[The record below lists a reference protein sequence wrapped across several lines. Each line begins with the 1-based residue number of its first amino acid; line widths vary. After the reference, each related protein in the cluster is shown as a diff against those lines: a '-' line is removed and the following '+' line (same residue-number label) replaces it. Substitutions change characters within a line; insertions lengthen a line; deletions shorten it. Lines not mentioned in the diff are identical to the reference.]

1 MTTEGLVDQE
11 INKTKF
17 RKRRNAMFKETE
29 KTFLYET
36 EVTRKGAYVKYPH
49 DNPEAMP
56 IFLTT
61 AFNVEDVDDLFNR
74 YEAGGFT
81 YNRVKNPNR
90 SALAE
95 VMTYIEGGEDT
106 VACSSGMGAITTLFL
121 SNLQTGDHVVFN
133 KSLYGEIF
141 DLHTLLLDKMQIEV
155 SYVDFNDLDAVR
167 QAMKPNTKMVYTE
180 SATNPM
186 LSVPDIAAL
195 AEIAHSHNALMVVDN
210 TFMTA
215 YAVRP
220 IDYGADLVVNSLTK
234 FANGHSDAVSGSLT
248 GRADLIKKAQTLN
261 VLLGAHAD
269 SFSSWLTTRGLRT
282 FALRLDRQM
291 ENAAAVA
298 KVLDEHPNVLKV
310 NHPSLESHPQHELA
324 KKQFNGK
331 YGGMLSFEPKNA
343 SIEKINQFMRELK
356 IIHYAMTLGGYR
368 TTMTHPVSSSHRLVP
383 EEKRLAMGLTN
394 GLIRLSFGIENK
406 EDLIEDLT
414 QALRVFDD

>member
-1 MTTEGLVDQE
+1 
-11 INKTKF
+11 
-17 RKRRNAMFKETE
+17 MFKETE
-29 KTFLYET
+29 KIFLRET
-36 EVTRKGAYVKYPH
+36 EITKKGAYVKYLH

-56 IFLTT
+56 IYLTT
-61 AFNVEDVDDLFNR
+61 AFNVEDVDALFSR
-74 YEAGGFT
+74 YDVGGFT

-90 SALAE
+90 CALAE
-95 VMTYIEGGEDT
+95 IMTYLEGGEDT

-121 SNLQTGDHVVFN
+121 SCLQTGDHIVFN
-133 KSLYGEIF
+133 RSLYGEIF
-141 DLHTLLLDKMQIEV
+141 DLHTLLLDKMQIQV
-155 SYVDFNDLDAVR
+155 SYVDFTDLEAVR

-186 LSVPDIAAL
+186 LSVPDIDAL
-195 AEIAHSHNALMVVDN
+195 AEIAHSHNALMAVDN

-215 YAVRP
+215 YAIRP
-220 IDYGADLVVNSLTK
+220 IEHGADLVVNSLTK

-261 VLLGAHAD
+261 VLLGTHAD
-269 SFSSWLTTRGLRT
+269 SFTSWLTARGLRT

-298 KVLDEHPNVLKV
+298 EALDVHPNVLKV

-324 KKQFNGK
+324 KRQFNGK
-331 YGGMLSFEPKNA
+331 YGAMLSFEPKNA
-343 SIEKINQFMRELK
+343 SIEKINQFMRKLN
-356 IIHYAMTLGGYR
+356 IVHYAMTLGGYR

-414 QALRVFDD
+414 QALSVFDE